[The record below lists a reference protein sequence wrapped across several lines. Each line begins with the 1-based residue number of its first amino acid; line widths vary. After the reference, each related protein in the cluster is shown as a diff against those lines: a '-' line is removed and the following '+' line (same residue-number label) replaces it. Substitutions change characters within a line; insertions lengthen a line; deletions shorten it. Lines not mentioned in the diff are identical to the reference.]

1 MKHSPRRLVV
11 CVPAVVLLA
20 TSPILGTASFATSSV
35 VTGASAVAGGSL
47 LPRLPMPNP
56 QPAST
61 QDPAPAPQEAA
72 APAAPAPSPTP
83 STSSEQAETA
93 DPQIQTGPPPVNTD
107 VADCQRGEEKL
118 LTTSPPVFKQIG
130 VEQAWGVTEGQGVVV
145 AVVDSG
151 VDANNPHLQRAMTP
165 GIDLLG
171 RGDGQRDDS
180 GHGTAVAGMIAARQV
195 EGSGVVGIAKSAT
208 IMPVRVYQGDSDDQ
222 VKKGV
227 GPTPARTAEGIQWAA
242 DNGAKVIVVGHMLT
256 QDEPEVQ
263 AAVNHATE
271 VGALVVAGAGTV
283 ESTKRPSGV
292 ATASTPPPATD
303 ANGAEIRY
311 PAAYSNVLG
320 VTSLNASGGV
330 SKDMMHGSHVDIAVP
345 AQAVP
350 TAFFR
355 EGDCLVSQNRPSPSL
370 AAGYA
375 AGVAALVVAVHPTE
389 TPADWK
395 YRLTATAIRP
405 EPAKSSPATGWGL
418 IAPYAALN
426 FVNDGTAV
434 GPENPRG
441 AHPVPTPSPSPLKP
455 IVPDPAPWRRAR
467 LAGGIGATGLVAL
480 SLGLVASRIR
490 GRKQA

>member
-1 MKHSPRRLVV
+1 MKRSPRRLAA
-11 CVPAVVLLA
+11 CVPAVILLA
-20 TSPILGTASFATSSV
+20 TSPIMGTASL
-35 VTGASAVAGGSL
+35 AGGAL

-61 QDPAPAPQEAA
+61 QEAAPAPQEAA

-83 STSSEQAETA
+83 SAASEQTSTA
-93 DPQIQTGPPPVNTD
+93 APQVQTGPPPID
-107 VADCQRGEEKL
+107 AEVADCQRGEGSL

-130 VEQAWGVTEGQGVVV
+130 VERAWGVTEGQGVVV

-151 VDANNPHLQRAMTP
+151 VDANNPHLQGAMAP

-208 IMPVRVYQGDSDDQ
+208 IMPVRVYQGTSDDQ
-222 VKKGV
+222 VKRGV
-227 GPTPARTAEGIQWAA
+227 GPTPTRTAEGIQWAA

-271 VGALVVAGAGTV
+271 VGALVVAGAGAV
-283 ESTKRPSGV
+283 ESTKRPSGG

-303 ANGAEIRY
+303 ANGAEVRY
-311 PAAYSNVLG
+311 PAAYPNVLG
-320 VTSLNASGGV
+320 VTSLDASGGV
-330 SKDMMHGSHVDIAVP
+330 SKDMLHGSHVDVAVP

-350 TAFFR
+350 TTFFE
-355 EGDCLVSQNRPSPSL
+355 EGDCLVSQNRPSPAL

-375 AGVAALVVAVHPTE
+375 AGVAALVVAAHPTE
-389 TPADWK
+389 APADWK

-405 EPAKSSPATGWGL
+405 EAHCSVCGVELRQRRYGGGAGEPAWRPSGADAVSESVEADRSRPCAV
-418 IAPYAALN
+418 APGAA
-426 FVNDGTAV
+426 
-434 GPENPRG
+434 RG
-441 AHPVPTPSPSPLKP
+441 GH
-455 IVPDPAPWRRAR
+455 R
-467 LAGGIGATGLVAL
+467 GHGIGGAVPGP
-480 SLGLVASRIR
+480 GGQQDSRPETTLR
-490 GRKQA
+490 AADGRPC

>member
-1 MKHSPRRLVV
+1 M
-11 CVPAVVLLA
+11 
-20 TSPILGTASFATSSV
+20 
-35 VTGASAVAGGSL
+35 
-47 LPRLPMPNP
+47 
-56 QPAST
+56 
-61 QDPAPAPQEAA
+61 
-72 APAAPAPSPTP
+72 
-83 STSSEQAETA
+83 
-93 DPQIQTGPPPVNTD
+93 
-107 VADCQRGEEKL
+107 
-118 LTTSPPVFKQIG
+118 FKQIG

-151 VDANNPHLQRAMTP
+151 VDANNPHLQGAMTP

-320 VTSLNASGGV
+320 VTSLDASGGV
-330 SKDMMHGSHVDIAVP
+330 SKEVLQGSHVDVAVP

-350 TAFFR
+350 TTFFG
-355 EGDCLVSQNRPSPSL
+355 EGDCLVSQSRPSPSL

-375 AGVAALVVAVHPTE
+375 AGVAALVVAAHSGE

-395 YRLTATAIRP
+395 YRLTVTAIRP
-405 EPAKSSPATGWGL
+405 EPATFSPATGWGL

-467 LAGGIGATGLVAL
+467 LAGGIGAAGLVAL

-490 GRKQA
+490 GRKQP

>member
-1 MKHSPRRLVV
+1 M
-11 CVPAVVLLA
+11 
-20 TSPILGTASFATSSV
+20 
-35 VTGASAVAGGSL
+35 
-47 LPRLPMPNP
+47 
-56 QPAST
+56 
-61 QDPAPAPQEAA
+61 
-72 APAAPAPSPTP
+72 
-83 STSSEQAETA
+83 
-93 DPQIQTGPPPVNTD
+93 
-107 VADCQRGEEKL
+107 
-118 LTTSPPVFKQIG
+118 FKQIG

-151 VDANNPHLQRAMTP
+151 VDANNPHLQGAMAP
-165 GIDLLG
+165 GVDLLG

-208 IMPVRVYQGDSDDQ
+208 IMPVRVYQGTSDDQ

-227 GPTPARTAEGIQWAA
+227 GPTPTRTAEGIQWAA

-263 AAVNHATE
+263 AAVNHATG
-271 VGALVVAGAGTV
+271 VGALVVAGSGAV
-283 ESTKRPSGV
+283 ESTKRPGGG

-303 ANGAEIRY
+303 ANGAEVRY
-311 PAAYSNVLG
+311 PAAYPNVLG
-320 VTSLNASGGV
+320 VTSLDASGGV
-330 SKDMMHGSHVDIAVP
+330 SKDMLHGSHVDVAIP

-350 TAFFR
+350 TTFFE
-355 EGDCLVSQNRPSPSL
+355 EGDCLISQNRPSPAL

-375 AGVAALVVAVHPTE
+375 AGVAALVVAAHPTE

-405 EPAKSSPATGWGL
+405 EPSKSSPATGWGL
-418 IAPYAALN
+418 IAPYTALN

-467 LAGGIGATGLVAL
+467 LAAGIGATGLVAL

>member
-1 MKHSPRRLVV
+1 
-11 CVPAVVLLA
+11 
-20 TSPILGTASFATSSV
+20 
-35 VTGASAVAGGSL
+35 
-47 LPRLPMPNP
+47 
-56 QPAST
+56 
-61 QDPAPAPQEAA
+61 
-72 APAAPAPSPTP
+72 
-83 STSSEQAETA
+83 
-93 DPQIQTGPPPVNTD
+93 
-107 VADCQRGEEKL
+107 
-118 LTTSPPVFKQIG
+118 
-130 VEQAWGVTEGQGVVV
+130 
-145 AVVDSG
+145 
-151 VDANNPHLQRAMTP
+151 
-165 GIDLLG
+165 
-171 RGDGQRDDS
+171 
-180 GHGTAVAGMIAARQV
+180 
-195 EGSGVVGIAKSAT
+195 
-208 IMPVRVYQGDSDDQ
+208 
-222 VKKGV
+222 
-227 GPTPARTAEGIQWAA
+227 
-242 DNGAKVIVVGHMLT
+242 MLT

-271 VGALVVAGAGTV
+271 VGALVVAGAGAV
-283 ESTKRPSGV
+283 ESTKRPSGN

-303 ANGAEIRY
+303 ANGAEVRY
-311 PAAYSNVLG
+311 PAAYPNVLG
-320 VTSLNASGGV
+320 VTSLDASGGV
-330 SKDMMHGSHVDIAVP
+330 SKDMLHGSHVDVAIP

-350 TAFFR
+350 TTFFE
-355 EGDCLVSQNRPSPSL
+355 EGDCLVSQNRPSPAL

-375 AGVAALVVAVHPTE
+375 AGVAALVVAAHPTE

-405 EPAKSSPATGWGL
+405 EPTTSSPATGWGL

>member
-1 MKHSPRRLVV
+1 MKRSPRRLAA
-11 CVPAVVLLA
+11 CVPAVILLA
-20 TSPILGTASFATSSV
+20 TSPVMGTASLAGSAA
-35 VTGASAVAGGSL
+35 VTGASGVAAGAL
-47 LPRLPMPNP
+47 PPRLPMPNP

-61 QDPAPAPQEAA
+61 QEAAPAPQDGA
-72 APAAPAPSPTP
+72 APAAPAPSPAP
-83 STSSEQAETA
+83 SAASEQTA
-93 DPQIQTGPPPVNTD
+93 TAAPQVQTGPPPID
-107 VADCQRGEEKL
+107 AEVADCQRGEGSL

-151 VDANNPHLQRAMTP
+151 VDANNPHLQGAMTP
-165 GIDLLG
+165 GVDLLG

-208 IMPVRVYQGDSDDQ
+208 IMPVRVYQGTSDDQ

-227 GPTPARTAEGIQWAA
+227 GPTPTRTAEGIQWAA

-271 VGALVVAGAGTV
+271 VGALVVAGAGAV
-283 ESTKRPSGV
+283 ESTKRPSGN

-303 ANGAEIRY
+303 ANGDEVRY
-311 PAAYSNVLG
+311 PAAYPNVLG
-320 VTSLNASGGV
+320 VTSLDASGGV
-330 SKDMMHGSHVDIAVP
+330 SKDMLHGSHVDVAIP

-350 TAFFR
+350 TTFFE
-355 EGDCLVSQNRPSPSL
+355 EGDCLVSQNRPSPAL

-375 AGVAALVVAVHPTE
+375 AGVAALVVAAHPTE

-405 EPAKSSPATGWGL
+405 EPSKSSPATGWGL
-418 IAPYAALN
+418 IAPYTALN

-467 LAGGIGATGLVAL
+467 LAAGLGATGLVAL

>member
-1 MKHSPRRLVV
+1 MKRSPRRLAA
-11 CVPAVVLLA
+11 CVPAVILLA
-20 TSPILGTASFATSSV
+20 ASPVVGTAPLAGSAAVS
-35 VTGASAVAGGSL
+35 GASGVAGGAL
-47 LPRLPMPNP
+47 MPRLPMPDP

-61 QDPAPAPQEAA
+61 QEAAPAPQDAA
-72 APAAPAPSPTP
+72 TPAPSSAP
-83 STSSEQAETA
+83 SASSEQTA
-93 DPQIQTGPPPVNTD
+93 TAAPQVQTGPPPIDTE
-107 VADCQRGEEKL
+107 VADCQRGEGSL

-130 VEQAWGVTEGQGVVV
+130 VERAWGVTEGQGVVV

-151 VDANNPHLQRAMTP
+151 VDANNPHLQGAMTP
-165 GIDLLG
+165 GVDLLG

-208 IMPVRVYQGDSDDQ
+208 IMPVRVYQGASDDQ

-227 GPTPARTAEGIQWAA
+227 GPTPTRTAEGIQWAA

-271 VGALVVAGAGTV
+271 VGALVVAGAGAV
-283 ESTKRPSGV
+283 ESTKHPSGG

-303 ANGAEIRY
+303 ANGAEVRY
-311 PAAYSNVLG
+311 PAAYPNVLG
-320 VTSLNASGGV
+320 VTGLDASGGV
-330 SKDMMHGSHVDIAVP
+330 SKNMLHGSHVDVAVP

-350 TAFFR
+350 TTFLD
-355 EGDCLVSQNRPSPSL
+355 EGDCLVSRNGPSPAL

-375 AGVAALVVAVHPTE
+375 AGVAALVVAAHPTE

-405 EPAKSSPATGWGL
+405 EPTKSSPETGWGL
-418 IAPYAALN
+418 IAP
-426 FVNDGTAV
+426 D
-434 GPENPRG
+434 
-441 AHPVPTPSPSPLKP
+441 
-455 IVPDPAPWRRAR
+455 
-467 LAGGIGATGLVAL
+467 
-480 SLGLVASRIR
+480 
-490 GRKQA
+490 RKSVV